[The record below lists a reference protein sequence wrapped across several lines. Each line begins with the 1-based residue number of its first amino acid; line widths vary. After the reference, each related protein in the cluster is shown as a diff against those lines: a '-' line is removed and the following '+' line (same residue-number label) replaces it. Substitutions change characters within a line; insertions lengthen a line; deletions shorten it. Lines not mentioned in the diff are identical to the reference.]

1 MPIGRLQC
9 IDEAQRDI
17 LTRFLQIVRESVIN
31 ILTGARSWHD
41 RLAAHALP
49 ELETRARKLAK

>member
-1 MPIGRLQC
+1 MIN
-9 IDEAQRDI
+9 EAQRDI
-17 LTRFLQIVRESVIN
+17 LTSFLQVVGQRIIN

-41 RLAAHALP
+41 SLAAHALP

>member
-1 MPIGRLQC
+1 MPIGRFQC

-17 LTRFLQIVRESVIN
+17 FTRFLQIVRESVIN